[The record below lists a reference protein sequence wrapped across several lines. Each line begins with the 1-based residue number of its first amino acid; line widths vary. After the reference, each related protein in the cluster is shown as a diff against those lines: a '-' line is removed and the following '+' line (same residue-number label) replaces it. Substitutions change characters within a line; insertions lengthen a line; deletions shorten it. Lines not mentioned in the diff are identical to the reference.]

1 VTVSATN
8 IRFRSTSSNGIE
20 DEYGDTAGNPGRDG
34 RGIGQAYISSYY
46 NGMNSAITG
55 GTQRD
60 FSTLSTG
67 AQGPGGTGGHHF
79 KLNFDP
85 NAADDFGLGYQYNE
99 NFQSSVVSTALGFPD
114 VSYNLSPSAVQGRL
128 STALRQVALYFGS
141 GSQEYLSSS
150 TVKFYSSSSTTRIEL
165 QHYSFNKIVDGEGV
179 EIPVRYKVV
188 NSSGS
193 TTYSTVELYAGYR
206 AFVTIPQYRGIKAVD
221 AASEV
226 IRANTVAQAQVMSG
240 INTNQVIRTV
250 DCPAG
255 RTVYT
260 SLSTNQGVR
269 GPSSIRLTD
278 SGLGSELFAAGSS
291 SDNKT
296 DEVIL
301 DGDHRGTYIRNP
313 TTDPKVYYISKS
325 LADVVNEEDGTVS
338 LYYWLGY
345 AKAGLENIL
354 SLPNVKFHSEV
365 ADYSTRIAKDIIYL
379 SDNIIRK
386 ANVPSSYRIPAT
398 AGIPNDTNNQQKY
411 MVGRAGAAG
420 GFGSKNIPNHV
431 EKPDIKWSHFS
442 GAQKKPQ
449 LWECI
454 NAVRNTAS
462 YRHSSTTLSASVSG
476 VDGRV
481 FHETW
486 RAKFRAMT
494 QQSSSGIT
502 NQIIASTFQDEMV
515 KSVNSYGNSNL
526 GTTYTYDLGAVYG
539 DHDQWSNYTS
549 SNVIQQYED
558 YEWTTVLI
566 NHAAIG
572 AYSLNGTSSGY
583 FSYEGGNLGKNSKS
597 YSSIDT
603 MRSPTYIGGGLS
615 AALVGDFAHY
625 YRDNYNRNNYSSS
638 WSNQLRQGN
647 ATGPSYD
654 NSYDNLANAHDRW
667 YIYHINLPISE
678 ISKIRLKT
686 KNNALNNRHMLSEM
700 FVYPG
705 KWEVVSGSFRH
716 KPRPGLERGVGNWSV
731 DEYNLFTSEEQ
742 NLNYGDMAVY
752 SGLTDYAA
760 LTDNYLKPAP
770 TLTTV
775 DYRDLFAVRNYHT
788 KTALAGQSA
797 TIMLL
802 AQDVDNPDNTGYA
815 GKIVPYFKKH
825 KVTKYESYQSGQQHR
840 KQHSMDLFSFVLRL
854 TDT

>member
-1 VTVSATN
+1 
-8 IRFRSTSSNGIE
+8 
-20 DEYGDTAGNPGRDG
+20 
-34 RGIGQAYISSYY
+34 
-46 NGMNSAITG
+46 
-55 GTQRD
+55 
-60 FSTLSTG
+60 
-67 AQGPGGTGGHHF
+67 
-79 KLNFDP
+79 
-85 NAADDFGLGYQYNE
+85 
-99 NFQSSVVSTALGFPD
+99 
-114 VSYNLSPSAVQGRL
+114 
-128 STALRQVALYFGS
+128 
-141 GSQEYLSSS
+141 
-150 TVKFYSSSSTTRIEL
+150 
-165 QHYSFNKIVDGEGV
+165 
-179 EIPVRYKVV
+179 
-188 NSSGS
+188 
-193 TTYSTVELYAGYR
+193 
-206 AFVTIPQYRGIKAVD
+206 
-221 AASEV
+221 
-226 IRANTVAQAQVMSG
+226 VAQAEVMSG
-240 INTNQVIRTV
+240 NDTSPISVNVIRTV

-260 SLSTNQGVR
+260 TLSANQGLR
-269 GPSSIRLTD
+269 GPSSIRYTD
-278 SGLGSELFAAGSS
+278 SGLGSELYAAGSS

-313 TTDPKVYYISKS
+313 STDPKVYYISKS

-354 SLPNVKFHSEV
+354 SLPNVIFHSEDV
-365 ADYSTRIAKDIIYL
+365 DYSSRIAKDIIYR
-379 SDNIIRK
+379 SDYIIRK
-386 ANVPSSYRIPAT
+386 ANVPSSYRIPAE
-398 AGIPNDTNNQQKY
+398 AEIANDTNSQQKY

-431 EKPDIKWSHFS
+431 EKPDIKWSNFS

-454 NAVRNTAS
+454 NAVRNTAN
-462 YRHSSTTLSASVSG
+462 YRHSTDGYVTSVSD

-481 FHETW
+481 FYETW

-494 QQSSSGIT
+494 QQSSSGIRNSLSSSQT
-502 NQIIASTFQDEMV
+502 DFAE
-515 KSVNSYGNSNL
+515 KSLNDYGNSSL

-539 DHDQWSNYTS
+539 DHDQWSQITS

-572 AYSLNGTSSGY
+572 AYSLSGTSSGY

-603 MRSPTYIGGGLS
+603 MRNPTLIGTGVP

-625 YRDNYNRNNYSSS
+625 YIDTYNRTNYSSS

-647 ATGPSYD
+647 ATGPYYDLSYD
-654 NSYDNLANAHDRW
+654 SLANAHARW

-678 ISKIRLKT
+678 ISKIRLHT
-686 KNNALNNRHMLSEM
+686 KNAALNNRHMVSEM

-705 KWEVVSGSFRH
+705 KWDVVNGSFRH
-716 KPRPGLERGVGNWSV
+716 KPRPGLDRGVGNWGAN
-731 DEYNLFTSEEQ
+731 EYNLFDSEEQ
-742 NLNYGDMAVY
+742 DLNYGDMVVY
-752 SGLTDYAA
+752 NGLTDYAA
-760 LTDNYLKPAP
+760 STDMYLRPNP
-770 TLTTV
+770 QTSTV
-775 DYRDLFAVRNYHT
+775 DYRDLFAVRNYHVKT
-788 KTALAGQSA
+788 KLAGQSA

-825 KVTKYESYQSGQQHR
+825 AVTKYESYQSGQQHR